1 MQGLA
6 IYSVKWYIIAYHS
19 AELPDSYHNGEGE
32 VNRMF
37 EQDYIMRMI
46 HDLVR
51 MLAKLLLGKDTVM
64 YEFPDEGE
72 FTEGDFLYKRILQL
86 LEDGRINEAE
96 NMLFDEMHT
105 DDLSYFEMAMD
116 FYTRLNQLDDGY
128 LEEHDYS
135 REEIEEGIQM
145 AARSF
150 GISDEVVSML
160 K

>member
-1 MQGLA
+1 MPGDGT
-6 IYSVKWYIIAYHS
+6 IC
-19 AELPDSYHNGEGE
+19 LPDICHNSKGDEK
-32 VNRMF
+32 RMF

-64 YEFPDEGE
+64 YEFPDEAE

-86 LEDGRINEAE
+86 LEAGRINEAE
-96 NMLFDEMHT
+96 NMLFEGMHT

-116 FYTRLNQLDDGY
+116 FYTRLNQLDDAY

-135 REEIEEGIQM
+135 REEIEDGIQM
-145 AARSF
+145 AARAF

>member
-1 MQGLA
+1 
-6 IYSVKWYIIAYHS
+6 
-19 AELPDSYHNGEGE
+19 
-32 VNRMF
+32 
-37 EQDYIMRMI
+37 MRMI

-64 YEFPDEGE
+64 YEFPDEAE

-86 LEDGRINEAE
+86 LEAGRINEAE
-96 NMLFDEMHT
+96 NMLFEGMHT

-116 FYTRLNQLDDGY
+116 FYTRLNQLDDAY

-135 REEIEEGIQM
+135 REEIEDGIQM
-145 AARSF
+145 AARAF